1 MPEKIAQT
9 IAALKQALADFDAPA
24 AEWQQFAGP
33 PETCTFCDRPA
44 ADLPTADW
52 PMCEACY
59 EAVAA
64 PYPEE
69 LCDPL
74 F

>member
-1 MPEKIAQT
+1 MPEIAQT
-9 IAALKQALADFDAPA
+9 IAALRLALTDADAPA
-24 AEWQQFAGP
+24 ADWQQFAGP

-44 ADLPTADW
+44 APLPTADW
-52 PMCEACY
+52 PMCEACFN
-59 EAVAA
+59 AVTT
-64 PYPEE
+64 PEE